1 MIQGGFGT
9 VESGVGVKRRRAVWS
24 DLGPVDYERSLVLM
38 KALRDRVGDGA
49 PGHIIFLEH
58 PPTITLGYSL
68 KGDEGRS
75 AIRSSDAELKSEGI
89 RVVQVDRGGKAT
101 YHGPG
106 QLVCYL
112 MVSLKELR
120 LGVKRYVG
128 KLTDAV
134 LRTLIELGAAAE
146 LDPFYPGVWVGG
158 AKVAAVGIR
167 VEAGVTTHG
176 FAVNIDPDL
185 SKFRHIEPC
194 GIPDRPVTS
203 LSGLGIKMTGRDV
216 LIDKLLF
223 HMEDEFRLDLLNKGP
238 DEIWSKEREDI

>member
-1 MIQGGFGT
+1 M
-9 VESGVGVKRRRAVWS
+9 KRYRAIWS
-24 DLGPVDYERSLVLM
+24 DLGLIDYERSLVLM
-38 KALRDRVGDGA
+38 KALRDRAADGA

-75 AIRSSDAELKSEGI
+75 AIRSSEAELNSEGI

-134 LRTLIELGAAAE
+134 LRTLIELDMAAE
-146 LDPFYPGVWVGG
+146 LDPLYPGVWVGG
-158 AKVAAVGIR
+158 AKVAAVGVR
-167 VEAGVTTHG
+167 VEARVTTHG

-185 SKFRHIEPC
+185 SKFRHIVPC
-194 GIPDRPVTS
+194 GISDKPVTS
-203 LSGLGIKMTGRDV
+203 LSALGAGVPGRDV
-216 LIDKLLF
+216 LIGKLLF
-223 HMEDEFRLDLLNKGP
+223 HMEDEFSLDLLNKGP
-238 DEIWSKEREDI
+238 EEIWSKEREVI